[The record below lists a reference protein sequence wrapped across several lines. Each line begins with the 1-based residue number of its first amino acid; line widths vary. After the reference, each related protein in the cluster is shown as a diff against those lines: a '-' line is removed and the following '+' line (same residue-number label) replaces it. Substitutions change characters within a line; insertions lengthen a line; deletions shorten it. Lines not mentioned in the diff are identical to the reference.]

1 MVPEEEA
8 VDPEKDPMTGVGSGT
23 VIAEIPETER
33 EEEETTKGKIA
44 TGTSPAKIPL
54 LRNPKMEKANKDI
67 GDAAE
72 KTNAI
77 PTSNR
82 AKENADPIVK
92 VRVNPKAKPRTRE
105 RKPQPNKERN
115 RESWEN
121 YSLFSEASK
130 FTNPKATRKR
140 K

>member
-23 VIAEIPETER
+23 AIAEIPETER
-33 EEEETTKGKIA
+33 EGEETTKGKIA

-82 AKENADPIVK
+82 AKENADPAGKVK
-92 VRVNPKAKPRTRE
+92 VNPKAKPRTRE

-130 FTNPKATRKR
+130 LTNPKATRKR